1 MREPPWG
8 RPPVRSSRVSCW
20 RLGADHDTYDVRVH
34 DHAGLV
40 AEPPDRDR
48 DHETDREVDRA
59 QALVHARHAVLH
71 GLLGRGGKDVDP
83 VVDEEQLDK
92 VAEDLLNL
100 EGMDKSLAAKLAR
113 NGVCTRDDLAD
124 LAVDELTEMI
134 GIDAA
139 AAGVLITTARAH
151 WFADE
156 QH

>member
-1 MREPPWG
+1 VGSAAGAR
-8 RPPVRSSRVSCW
+8 RSRVSCW

-83 VVDEEQLDK
+83 VVVDEEQLARDAQGVASAHAADTAGKK
-92 VAEDLLNL
+92 VVSGEDGGGLHCHAP
-100 EGMDKSLAAKLAR
+100 MVR
-113 NGVCTRDDLAD
+113 
-124 LAVDELTEMI
+124 
-134 GIDAA
+134 
-139 AAGVLITTARAH
+139 
-151 WFADE
+151 
-156 QH
+156 